1 MLLWQAV
8 AREDHGTA
16 RRLHAAL
23 LRLWNALAGDNLP
36 ANVKQALDLQGC
48 PGLHPRAPM
57 PAASAEQRHAID
69 QALRALDA
77 EVKRST

>member
-1 MLLWQAV
+1 MSETIRGV
-8 AREDHGTA
+8 VPPMTT
-16 RRLHAAL
+16 
-23 LRLWNALAGDNLP
+23 P
-36 ANVKQALDLQGC
+36 FDLQGC
-48 PGLHPRAPM
+48 PGLHPRAPI

>member
-1 MLLWQAV
+1 
-8 AREDHGTA
+8 
-16 RRLHAAL
+16 
-23 LRLWNALAGDNLP
+23 
-36 ANVKQALDLQGC
+36 VKQALDLQGC

-57 PAASAEQRHAID
+57 PAASTEQRHAID